1 MHNSPPTKSQLKQ
14 AVALTYAN
22 GDFAP
27 KVVAKGYG
35 LVAEQIIARAQAH
48 DLFVHESAD
57 LLNLLM
63 QVDLDDHIPPVL
75 YHAIAEVLAWVYALE
90 KAKYQRDF

>member
-1 MHNSPPTKSQLKQ
+1 MRNHPPTKSHLKQ
-14 AVALTYAN
+14 AVALTYAH
-22 GDFAP
+22 GDYAP

-35 LVAEQIIARAQAH
+35 LVAEQIIARARDH

-75 YHAIAEVLAWVYALE
+75 YQAIAEVLAWVYQLE
-90 KAKYQRDF
+90 KAHYQTDF